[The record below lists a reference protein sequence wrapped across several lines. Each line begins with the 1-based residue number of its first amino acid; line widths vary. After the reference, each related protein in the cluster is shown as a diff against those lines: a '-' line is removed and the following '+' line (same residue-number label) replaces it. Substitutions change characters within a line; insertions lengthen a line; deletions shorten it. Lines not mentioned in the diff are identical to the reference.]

1 MHGGNAAALHAATY
15 NRVARPSPVET
26 TAVATIPSVAAMSA
40 AVRPIHHVNHFPRKQ
55 LLMTEK
61 SHPFKLRLT
70 ACLCAGIL
78 GAVSAFSS
86 ASAATAEAPLVL

>member
-40 AVRPIHHVNHFPRKQ
+40 AVRPVGLGRSI
-55 LLMTEK
+55 TSII
-61 SHPFKLRLT
+61 SHGSNFL
-70 ACLCAGIL
+70 
-78 GAVSAFSS
+78 
-86 ASAATAEAPLVL
+86 